1 LTEDPVEVDP
11 ISLQIRMPNA
21 MTKISRLFLLV
32 SLAWLLA
39 FGTPLRAGGRETDIM
54 ERANTALSQL
64 QARYENRIVMALP
77 VNRLMRAL
85 LRKAQGV
92 AIFPGMFKAAAGIGG
107 RHGRGVL
114 LIREANGSWG
124 PPQLLTLSGA
134 SAGLQVGVERA
145 NLILIFRTQSHL
157 ESLKKGKLTL
167 GWEDTLAV
175 GSIGRDV
182 FFDTDVCLKTAILS
196 TISPSKGLFAGWSVG
211 GNKLRLDAA
220 ATAAYDRYQQNCLRN
235 GDPMGAGVPPPSLRL
250 QMKLA
255 ELSAPLPTRHDFAP
269 SRCDP
274 PLSPQP

>member
-1 LTEDPVEVDP
+1 
-11 ISLQIRMPNA
+11 
-21 MTKISRLFLLV
+21 MTKISRLFFLV
-32 SLAWLLA
+32 SLAWQLA
-39 FGTPLRAGGRETDIM
+39 FGGPLWAGDRETDIL
-54 ERANTALSQL
+54 ERANAALSQL
-64 QARYENRIVMALP
+64 QARYGNRIVMALP
-77 VNRLMRAL
+77 VNRIMRAL

-114 LIREANGSWG
+114 LIREADGSWG
-124 PPQLLTLSGA
+124 SPQFLTLSGA
-134 SAGLQVGVERA
+134 SAGIQVGVERA
-145 NLILIFRTQSHL
+145 NLILIFRTRSHL

-167 GWEDTLAV
+167 GLEDTLAV

-182 FFDTDVCLKTAILS
+182 FLDTDVCLKTGIFS

-211 GNKLRLDAA
+211 GNKLRLDAV
-220 ATAAYDRYQQNCLRN
+220 ATAAYDQSQQNCLRT

-255 ELSAPLPTRHDFAP
+255 ELSPTLPTQNVFAP